1 MRFILSFVLFLVL
14 KGAEDDLRKVTDMAY
29 KQVSYSV
36 TQGRLIDAR
45 KFLKYLFSL
54 MFVLQVVTFGM
65 SSRVGNVSFPVR
77 KPTELTKKFYSDK
90 LAKLMDEVCPSSL
103 VRT

>member
-1 MRFILSFVLFLVL
+1 
-14 KGAEDDLRKVTDMAY
+14 
-29 KQVSYSV
+29 
-36 TQGRLIDAR
+36 
-45 KFLKYLFSL
+45 

-65 SSRVGNVSFPVR
+65 SPRVGNVSFPVR

>member
-1 MRFILSFVLFLVL
+1 
-14 KGAEDDLRKVTDMAY
+14 
-29 KQVSYSV
+29 
-36 TQGRLIDAR
+36 
-45 KFLKYLFSL
+45 

-90 LAKLMDEVCPSSL
+90 LAKLMDEVYPSSL